1 MKTLLKKLTETF
13 SPSGYESAVREVI
26 HAEIKDLAD
35 EIRVDA
41 LGNLIARKAPT
52 QQSAASKKI
61 LFAAHMDEIGLI
73 VNHVDQEGF
82 ARFSPIG
89 AFRPHTLIGARL
101 RFLNGAYGV
110 IGAEYLANGTKL
122 LPLKEM
128 FIDVGATSPEDCP
141 VKIGDV
147 AALER
152 PFHEAGNRLIGK
164 SMDDRAGVTVQIEV
178 MRQLKDSPHDL
189 YFVFTAQ
196 EEVGVRGALT
206 STYGVDPEIGIAF
219 DVCPTGDTPD
229 SPKKAVKLG
238 EGPAIKI
245 KDPGMIA
252 DPRLVAWMIEGA
264 EKAKIPYQREVSDLG
279 STDAR
284 AIQMARAGVMA
295 GNISI
300 PCRYVHSP
308 SEMVDYRDMQ
318 NTVKLVVELLGKNI
332 SFSQ

>member
-13 SPSGYESAVREVI
+13 SPSGYEAPIRDLI

-35 EIRVDA
+35 DIRVDA

-52 QQSAASKKI
+52 KKSADGKKI
-61 LFAAHMDEIGLI
+61 LFAAHMDEIGLV
-73 VNHVDQEGF
+73 VNHVDKEGF
-82 ARFSPIG
+82 ARFSTLG
-89 AFRPHTLIGARL
+89 GFRPHTLIGARL

-110 IGAEYLANGTKL
+110 VGAEYLSKGTKL
-122 LPLKEM
+122 IPLTEM
-128 FIDVGATSPEDCP
+128 YIDLGATSPEDCP
-141 VKIGDV
+141 VSIGDV

-152 PFHEAGNRLIGK
+152 PFVEVGNRLIAK
-164 SMDDRAGVTVQIEV
+164 SMDDRAGVAVQIEV
-178 MRQLKDSPHDL
+178 MRQLKASPHDL
-189 YFVFTAQ
+189 YFVFTTQ
-196 EEVGVRGALT
+196 EEVGVRGAST
-206 STYGVDPEIGIAF
+206 SAYGVNPEIGIAF

-238 EGPAIKI
+238 AGPAIKI
-245 KDPGMIA
+245 KDPGMVA

-284 AIQMARAGVMA
+284 SIQLARAGVIA

-308 SEMVDYRDMQ
+308 SEMVDYRDMK
-318 NTVKLVVELLGKNI
+318 NIVKLVCALLENDI
-332 SFSQ
+332 HL